1 MHISCCSTR
10 RPRAAGSTA
19 FYASLAVDDE
29 ALARGLADGT
39 LAVDT
44 RLRDAL
50 RALRATTGRSSCPGD
65 ERRLAFPRPTAA
77 EDAAFAAEASVLVE
91 IDGIVRAEQ
100 RVRALERRLDA
111 LERGPLRSARRLA
124 RR

>member
-1 MHISCCSTR
+1 M
-10 RPRAAGSTA
+10 AA
-19 FYASLAVDDE
+19 FYESFAVDDE

-50 RALRATTGRSSCPGD
+50 RALRGADGAFVLPAAG
-65 ERRLAFPRPTAA
+65 RRLTFPRPSARD
-77 EDAAFAAEASVLVE
+77 DAAFAAEAAVLVE

-100 RVRALERRLDA
+100 RVRALEERLGA
-111 LERGPLRSARRLA
+111 LERGGRSRAVRRLA
-124 RR
+124 PR